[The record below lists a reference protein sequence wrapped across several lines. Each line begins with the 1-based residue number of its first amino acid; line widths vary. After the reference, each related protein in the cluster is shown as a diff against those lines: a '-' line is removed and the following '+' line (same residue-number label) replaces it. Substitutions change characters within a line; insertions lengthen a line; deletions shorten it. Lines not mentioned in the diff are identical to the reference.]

1 MDLYHLNLL
10 VSGLL
15 VFVTL
20 VNFTN
25 FYFRISSYINVRVY
39 VYLQ

>member
-1 MDLYHLNLL
+1 MGLYHPNLL

-25 FYFRISSYINVRVY
+25 FYFRINSYINVRVC
-39 VYLQ
+39 VYLR